1 MVAGY
6 SLLLAVFSFTNFG
19 LRAALGRELARLS
32 ASDDSRREMRDV
44 VRTFEVVFWILG
56 AIVSVVVVLTSD
68 WIARTWFV
76 SQGIPTDQIASA
88 LRLMGIAMTFQFLYI
103 FYEGGLVG
111 MQRQFLTN
119 GIWIGTGVLRGV
131 GSVAVLWLVA
141 PTATAFLIWQVIVNA
156 AQAATAGATLWRS
169 LSGCAHRAVFRFD
182 YLLRSW
188 RFVAGNTLISING
201 VALTQVDKLAVSRM
215 LPLESFGLY
224 SIASLVSQV
233 PTLIGGP
240 IITAVIPNM
249 TQACAADS
257 DEKLARL
264 YHRASQLLSVAT
276 FPLALTLALFPRE
289 ALFFWTREATVA
301 DRTAPLLSILVIAS
315 AFQALQMMPMN
326 LALSHGWTRLNVLTG
341 VISTSIVIPLMI
353 FFVGRYGSMGAATT
367 WLALNAAILVLY
379 PVVLHHRFLRT
390 ELSRWWRRDI
400 LSPLVGAA
408 VPAVIVR
415 LSIHFESPAPT
426 TGALVCVTVWAL
438 GTIMAAAMSA
448 EARSELS
455 RLLRMRPVRSSR
467 D

>member
-1 MVAGY
+1 MAGY
-6 SLLLAVFSFTNFG
+6 SLLLTVFSFTNFG

-44 VRTFEVVFWILG
+44 VRTFEVVFWSLG
-56 AIVSVVVVLTSD
+56 AIVSLVVLLTSD

-76 SQGIPTDQIASA
+76 SQGIPTDQIARA
-88 LRLMGIAMTFQFLYI
+88 LRLMGVAMTFQFLYI

-111 MQRQFLTN
+111 LQRQFLTN
-119 GIWIGTGVLRGV
+119 GIWVGTGLLRGL

-141 PTATAFLIWQVIVNA
+141 PTPTAFLVWQVIVNA
-156 AQAATAGATLWRS
+156 VQAATAGASLWRS
-169 LSGCAHRAVFRFD
+169 LSGCAHRAVFRLD

-249 TQACAADS
+249 TQACSADS
-257 DEKLARL
+257 EDKLARL
-264 YHRASQLLSVAT
+264 YHRASQLLSVAI
-276 FPLALTLALFPRE
+276 FPVALTLALFPRE
-289 ALFFWTREATVA
+289 TLFFWTREAAVS
-301 DRTAPLLSILVIAS
+301 DQTASLLSILVIAG

-341 VISTSIVIPLMI
+341 VISTAIVVPLI
-353 FFVGRYGSMGAATT
+353 VFFVGRYGAIGAATT
-367 WLALNAAILVLY
+367 WLALNAAILAMY
-379 PVVLHHRFLRT
+379 PVVLHNRFLRM
-390 ELSRWWRRDI
+390 ELSRWWGRDI
-400 LSPLVGAA
+400 LAPLVGAA
-408 VPAVIVR
+408 VPTVLVR
-415 LSIHFESPAPT
+415 LLINFELPT
-426 TGALVCVTVWAL
+426 PLTGALVCAMAWAL
-438 GTIMAAAMSA
+438 GTIMAVAMSD
-448 EARSELS
+448 EARNEVM
-455 RLLRMRPVRSSR
+455 RLLRMRPARSRR